1 MAVIRGDESVG
12 RGFSKPLYPDDL
24 LLHVKNTLG
33 RKMCH
38 PVPHGAQKEELALR
52 KRTEKA

>member
-1 MAVIRGDESVG
+1 MAVMRGDESVG